1 MEKLEDCKLLS
12 TVLESGSGKEQ
23 VVCNEHHNVLGEET
37 ASSRSF
43 HLLTPCSEAS
53 LITGEIILLLA

>member
-23 VVCNEHHNVLGEET
+23 CGRVLGGGF
-37 ASSRSF
+37 SMCRI
-43 HLLTPCSEAS
+43 CN
-53 LITGEIILLLA
+53 

>member
-23 VVCNEHHNVLGEET
+23 CGKVLG
-37 ASSRSF
+37 
-43 HLLTPCSEAS
+43 
-53 LITGEIILLLA
+53 GWGLACAGFVTKQA